1 MSKHPKIVPIRDS
14 YKELFKEDEQQIQ
27 STQEITRRMRA
38 IMKAQKNK

>member
-1 MSKHPKIVPIRDS
+1 MSKNPKIVPIRDS
-14 YKELFKEDEQQIQ
+14 YKELFKEEEQKTQ